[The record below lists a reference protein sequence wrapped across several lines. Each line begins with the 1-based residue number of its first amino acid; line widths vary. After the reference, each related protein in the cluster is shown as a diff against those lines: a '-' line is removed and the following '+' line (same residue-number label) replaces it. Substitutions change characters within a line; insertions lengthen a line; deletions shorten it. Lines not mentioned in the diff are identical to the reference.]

1 MTAKIL
7 FLCSVKAFVAC
18 SFYCLCCN
26 CLCNRFFITV
36 YGIVCRANFTQKRL
50 GDGYGF
56 KLVAVACNRFAQLII
71 FCAVHQMSRL
81 NLSFFIGF
89 SFVGFRVL
97 FGRVFPGRGIR
108 PL

>member
-1 MTAKIL
+1 MATPKKPIL
-7 FLCSVKAFVAC
+7 
-18 SFYCLCCN
+18 N
-26 CLCNRFFITV
+26 
-36 YGIVCRANFTQKRL
+36 
-50 GDGYGF
+50 
-56 KLVAVACNRFAQLII
+56 
-71 FCAVHQMSRL
+71 SRL